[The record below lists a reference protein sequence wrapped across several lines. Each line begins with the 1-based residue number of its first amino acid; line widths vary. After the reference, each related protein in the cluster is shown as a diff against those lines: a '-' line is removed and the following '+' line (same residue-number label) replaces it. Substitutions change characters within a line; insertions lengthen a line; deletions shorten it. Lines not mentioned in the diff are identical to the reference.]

1 MEKKAH
7 YIDNQKFLEELKKHK
22 ANVLAAKEQGLEKP
36 IVPNYI
42 GECFIKIGNH
52 LSYKSNF
59 INYTFKDEMISDG
72 IENCLSYVDNF
83 DPSRSS
89 NPFAYFTQIT
99 YYAFVRR
106 IQKEKKQLATKY
118 KYIESLDISD
128 IITQGHDEGEFSNGF
143 IEYLKSELDN
153 VDPAQR
159 TIKTKSK
166 AKPKP
171 VSGELDFGEE

>member
-7 YIDNQKFLEELKKHK
+7 YIDNQKFLEALKAHK
-22 ANVLAAKEQGLEKP
+22 ANVREAAEKGLDKP

-42 GECFIKIGNH
+42 GECFIKIANH

-83 DPSRSS
+83 DPDRGT

-128 IITQGHDEGEFSNGF
+128 IITQDHDEGEFSNQF

-153 VDPAQR
+153 VDPDQR
-159 TIKTKSK
+159 MIKPKTKPK
-166 AKPKP
+166 AKTVKR
-171 VSGELDFGEE
+171 ELDFGDE